1 MLDIK
6 LMLELLEKMHP
17 NAKCE
22 LNYKNPFE
30 LLVAVILSAQCTDKR
45 VNIVTKKLFDSIKN
59 PKDFA
64 CVAQDKL
71 EKKIFSCGLQKHK
84 AKNIIEASKDIIEK
98 LDGKVPQNVNDL
110 MKLSGV
116 GKKTANV
123 VFAEAFGGQC
133 IAVDTHVGRVAQRLG
148 LTNSKSPIKIEN
160 DLMKLLPQNM
170 WSRSHHLFIFHGR
183 YICHSQNPK
192 CERCLLCNM
201 CEYKNLNLNK
211 INKG

>member
-1 MLDIK
+1 MLNIK

-22 LNYKNPFE
+22 LDYKNPFE

-45 VNIVTKKLFDSIKN
+45 VNLVTKELFESVKD

-64 CVAQDKL
+64 SIAQNKL
-71 EKKIFSCGLQKHK
+71 EEKIFSCGLQKNK
-84 AKNIIEASKDIIEK
+84 AKNIIKASKDIIEK
-98 LDGKVPQNVNDL
+98 FDGKTPENVSDL

-123 VFAEAFGGQC
+123 VFSEAFGGQS

-160 DLMKLLPQNM
+160 DLMKLLPQDM

-183 YICHSQNPK
+183 YICHSQNPE
-192 CERCLLCNM
+192 CEKCLLCRE
-201 CEYKNLNLNK
+201 CEYKKQISNK